1 MSLRCLCS
9 TESTNDDVITDI
21 REEAS
26 TGLSRTAGQ
35 FNVQEQ
41 TLYYIPI
48 FVQKKQHEHDGTEKF
63 IA

>member
-26 TGLSRTAGQ
+26 TGHSRTAGQ
-35 FNVQEQ
+35 FNLQEQ

-48 FVQKKQHEHDGTEKF
+48 FVQKKQHET
-63 IA
+63 